1 VTGFDLLVSGINY
14 FFSEMSYL
22 IDHDSF
28 PRKSIYYTQQSTSET
43 ISTKLQQIMSGD
55 LNNDNVFERLAA
67 VGESASD
74 FATTLTELLKFIPTA
89 VNVLQVQIKSLN

>member
-1 VTGFDLLVSGINY
+1 
-14 FFSEMSYL
+14 
-22 IDHDSF
+22 
-28 PRKSIYYTQQSTSET
+28 
-43 ISTKLQQIMSGD
+43 MSGD